1 MPILR
6 SIFEL
11 VTLALCLAPA
21 ASGGAPADHWQ
32 KVAFQEAT
40 AG

>member
-6 SIFEL
+6 SIFVL
-11 VTLALCLAPA
+11 VTMALCLAPA
-21 ASGGAPADHWQ
+21 SSGGTPADQWQ